1 MNLGLAV
8 IVKPGVCDK
17 LENMARAASETET
30 CDMEFVAAGDMIA
43 EMVKVDSLMITRP
56 LIQFVDDWNSKPLCR
71 EEMLTGEPPQDAD
84 PFLLAAT
91 ASVVHALCDRD
102 GLELPSWAKSVKVSP
117 ESTLSG
123 CSVDTAFGKAV
134 KSSAPPVCEQHG
146 VYFEAE
152 LLNSTFRKMGK
163 MEAIRDVWQKQA
175 R

>member
-1 MNLGLAV
+1 ML
-8 IVKPGVCDK
+8 VKPGVCDK
-17 LENMARAASETET
+17 LESMARAASETET

-43 EMVKVDSLMITRP
+43 EMLKVDSLMITRP

-123 CSVDTAFGKAV
+123 CPVDTAFGKAV

-163 MEAIRDVWQKQA
+163 MEAIRDVWQKRA

>member
-1 MNLGLAV
+1 
-8 IVKPGVCDK
+8 
-17 LENMARAASETET
+17 MARTEILSPQ
-30 CDMEFVAAGDMIA
+30 FVAAGDMIA
-43 EMVKVDSLMITRP
+43 EMLKADSLMITRP

-71 EEMLTGEPPQDAD
+71 EAMLAGTPPEDAD

-102 GLELPSWAKSVKVSP
+102 GMALPSWAKSAKVSP
-117 ESTLSG
+117 GSTLSG
-123 CSVDTAFGKAV
+123 CSVLTAFGRAV
-134 KSSAPPVCEQHG
+134 KSRAPSVCEQHG

-152 LLNSTFRKMGK
+152 LLNSTFRKMGT

>member
-1 MNLGLAV
+1 ML
-8 IVKPGVCDK
+8 VKPGACDK
-17 LENMARAASETET
+17 LENMAQAASDTET
-30 CDMEFVAAGDMIA
+30 CDLQFVAAGDMIA
-43 EMVKVDSLMITRP
+43 EMLEVNSLMITRP
-56 LIQFVDDWNSKPLCR
+56 LIQFIDDWNSKPRCR
-71 EEMLTGEPPQDAD
+71 EEMLAGEPPQDAD

-102 GLELPSWAKSVKVSP
+102 GLPLPSWAKSVKVSP

-123 CSVDTAFGKAV
+123 CSLDTAFGKAV

-163 MEAIRDVWQKQA
+163 MEAIRDVWQKRA